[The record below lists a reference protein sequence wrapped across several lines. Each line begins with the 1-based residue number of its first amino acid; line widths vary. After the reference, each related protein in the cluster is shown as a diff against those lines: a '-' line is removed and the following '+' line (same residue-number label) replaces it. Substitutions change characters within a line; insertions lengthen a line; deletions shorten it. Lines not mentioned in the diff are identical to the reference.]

1 MGNTAR
7 IDAEIDHNLR
17 KQVMDCAISMIEEDG
32 YASLSI
38 KKIALKLGVSVM
50 QIQFFYKTTTQI
62 VADMA
67 DTLYYQVMLNS
78 ITIVK
83 DSRYRTSKDRIRELM
98 LIFIKSFAR
107 QPEMTKA
114 IMYSGVNE
122 IFAARNKD
130 CFPCHSGMEQYSAIL
145 EEGIRGGEF
154 TPLASGTTWMMISAL
169 LGFVMTSI
177 ENRIYQTDA
186 FEQTAELYV
195 EMLLGGLM
203 VR

>member
-7 IDAEIDHNLR
+7 VEVEIDHNLR
-17 KQVMDCAISMIEEDG
+17 KQIMDCAVTMIEEEG

-62 VADMA
+62 IADMA

-78 ITIVK
+78 ITIAK
-83 DSRYRTSKDRIRELM
+83 DSRFRTSKDKIRELM

-107 QPEMTKA
+107 EPEMTKA

-122 IFAARNKD
+122 IFAAKNKD

-145 EEGIRGGEF
+145 DEGIRRGEF
-154 TPLASGTTWMMISAL
+154 TPLASGTTWMMLSAL
-169 LGFVMTSI
+169 LGFVMTAI
-177 ENRIYQTDA
+177 ENRIYQTKS
-186 FEQTAELYV
+186 FSQTAELYV
-195 EMLLGGLM
+195 DMLLGGLS